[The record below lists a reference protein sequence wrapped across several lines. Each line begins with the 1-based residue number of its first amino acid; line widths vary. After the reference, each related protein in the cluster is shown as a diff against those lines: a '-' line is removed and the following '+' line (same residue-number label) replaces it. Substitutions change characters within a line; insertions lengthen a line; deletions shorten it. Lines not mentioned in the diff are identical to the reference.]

1 MNSNRVDI
9 SYLQRLIDDLQT
21 DHNNNLNSLKN
32 INLDK
37 DKEKI
42 KLKKLDKQ
50 TKLISNLMNSA
61 LQLKSLLEDVKNI
74 K

>member
-9 SYLQRLIDDLQT
+9 SYLQRLVDDLQT

-74 K
+74 N